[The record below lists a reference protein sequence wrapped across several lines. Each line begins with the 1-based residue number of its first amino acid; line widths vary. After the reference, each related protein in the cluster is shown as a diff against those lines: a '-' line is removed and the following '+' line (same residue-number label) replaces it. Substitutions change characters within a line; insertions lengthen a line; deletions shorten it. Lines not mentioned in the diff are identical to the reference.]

1 MYVHVLHTLYLCF
14 VYRYMYVDSYSKL
27 MYVHICGWHW
37 YTWLVCARITLL
49 LHCILNGCATQNKKR
64 KVNDIVSHEMLLKK
78 KSWKRKIITTCIYYV
93 SNVQVMI
100 MFSTVINIIQI
111 EYDDAF
117 VLVWILFVIQSKLFT
132 VCDVAGGGGGVE
144 LGKKGRLR

>member
-1 MYVHVLHTLYLCF
+1 
-14 VYRYMYVDSYSKL
+14 
-27 MYVHICGWHW
+27 
-37 YTWLVCARITLL
+37 
-49 LHCILNGCATQNKKR
+49 
-64 KVNDIVSHEMLLKK
+64 
-78 KSWKRKIITTCIYYV
+78 
-93 SNVQVMI
+93 MI

-132 VCDVAGGGGGVE
+132 VCDVAGGEGVE